1 MSGEL
6 ELGRGG
12 EIGSDVLR
20 ESCWGNVAGNLGITR
35 GPDVVRDYDF
45 RVDVFFLMMLSSPG
59 TCREKVDTGL
69 HPDRCHPIR
78 ILPTGS

>member
-12 EIGSDVLR
+12 ETGSDVLR

-45 RVDVFFLMMLSSPG
+45 RVDFCFLIMMLRSPA

-69 HPDRCHPIR
+69 HPD
-78 ILPTGS
+78 